1 MSIRCIDELPIEGR
15 RVFLRVDFNV
25 PIRDGQVKD
34 PTRIKAALPTVQ
46 YALKKK
52 ARLIIASHLG
62 RPKGKV
68 VPELSLKPVADVLGG
83 LLGSTVKM
91 APDCIGPQV
100 EELAGGL
107 GEGEVLL
114 LENLRF
120 HPGEE
125 KNDPEFAKAL
135 AKLAEVYVNDAF
147 GAAHRAHASIEAI
160 THFIEVIGCGFLMKR
175 ELDALGKLLK
185 DPPRPFV
192 AVLGGAKVSD
202 KVGVIRNF
210 LGRLD
215 ALLIGGGMAYTFLKS
230 LGYEVGRSLLE
241 EEKLQEARDI
251 LEEAKRR
258 GIKVL
263 LPLDHRVVREI
274 REGEEVL
281 TVTNEQFPPDMIG
294 VDIGPRTVDEFVKE
308 IARAKAVLW
317 NGPMGI
323 FEQEAFSEGTRRV
336 AEAIASSGA
345 MSVVGGGDTV
355 SAVNLFGLS
364 HKMTHVSTGGGAT
377 LEFLEGRE
385 LPGVKALDR

>member
-1 MSIRCIDELPIEGR
+1 MPIRCIDELPIEGKR
-15 RVFLRVDFNV
+15 IFLRVDFNV

-34 PTRIKAALPTVQ
+34 PTRIKAALPTIQ

-83 LLGSTVKM
+83 LLGGTVKM

-100 EELAGGL
+100 GELAGGL

-120 HPGEE
+120 HPEEE

-160 THFIEVIGCGFLMKR
+160 THFIEVTGCGFLMKR
-175 ELDALGKLLK
+175 ELEALGRLLK

-210 LGRLD
+210 LDKLD

-251 LEEAKRR
+251 LEEAERKGVR
-258 GIKVL
+258 VL
-263 LPLDHRVVREI
+263 LPSDHRVVKEI

-281 TVTNEQFPPDMIG
+281 TVTNQQFPPDMMG
-294 VDIGPRTVDEFVKE
+294 VDIGPRTVEEFTGE
-308 IARAKAVLW
+308 ISRAKAVLW

-323 FEQEAFSEGTRRV
+323 FEQEAFAEGTRRI

-364 HKMTHVSTGGGAT
+364 QKMTHVSTGGGAT